1 MSETTR
7 AATAGRPAAP
17 VRARLSVRLR
27 RDWFLYALLALPIGY
42 FLLFHYGPMYGV
54 VVAFQDY
61 NIFKGILEQ
70 DTWVGLE
77 HFRTVFGMSYFRQ
90 VVRNT
95 FVLNGLE
102 LVLGFPAPIILALMI
117 NELTSRRFKRAA
129 QTTLYLP
136 HFISWTIVGGLA
148 VQMLATNT
156 GLVNTALA
164 AVGVGPVPFLTDQWV
179 WLFSYTGIAIWKSAG
194 WGTILYLAAMSNI
207 NVDLYDAAAI
217 DGAGRWRQTWH
228 VTLPEITPTIVILL
242 ILTVGRLIQ
251 IGLEQ
256 PYMLKNV
263 LVAEFADVISIFVY
277 NIGLRTAQ
285 FEIATAVGLFQS
297 VVGMILLVA
306 ANTVIRR
313 MRGRGIW

>member
-1 MSETTR
+1 MAGLFFRPDTEMSETTQ
-7 AATAGRPAAP
+7 AATAGGNAGP

-102 LVLGFPAPIILALMI
+102 LALGFPAPIILALMI

-136 HFISWTIVGGLA
+136 HFIS
-148 VQMLATNT
+148 
-156 GLVNTALA
+156 
-164 AVGVGPVPFLTDQWV
+164 
-179 WLFSYTGIAIWKSAG
+179 
-194 WGTILYLAAMSNI
+194 
-207 NVDLYDAAAI
+207 
-217 DGAGRWRQTWH
+217 
-228 VTLPEITPTIVILL
+228 
-242 ILTVGRLIQ
+242 
-251 IGLEQ
+251 
-256 PYMLKNV
+256 
-263 LVAEFADVISIFVY
+263 
-277 NIGLRTAQ
+277 
-285 FEIATAVGLFQS
+285 
-297 VVGMILLVA
+297 
-306 ANTVIRR
+306 
-313 MRGRGIW
+313 